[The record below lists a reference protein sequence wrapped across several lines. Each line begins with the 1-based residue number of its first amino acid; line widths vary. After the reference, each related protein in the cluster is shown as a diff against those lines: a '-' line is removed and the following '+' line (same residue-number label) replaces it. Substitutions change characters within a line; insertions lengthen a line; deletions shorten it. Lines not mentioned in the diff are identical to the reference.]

1 MSNYGSTRLPS
12 LKRGTA
18 VVVVLYKDIPERTKP
33 DGTVK
38 PAETRTHVKDAI
50 VIRDHGDTIAVQF
63 PTGRRSSRTESVF
76 PEQVSL
82 ADKWH
87 LGLEASRV

>member
-1 MSNYGSTRLPS
+1 MSNYGSTRNPS
-12 LKRGTA
+12 LKRGTK
-18 VVVVLYKDIPERTKP
+18 VIVVLYKEIPERTKR

-38 PAETRTHVKDAI
+38 PAETRTYVKDGV
-50 VIRDHGDTIAVQF
+50 VIRDSGETIAVDV
-63 PTGRRSSRTESVF
+63 PSGWRKTRTEVVF

-87 LGLEASRV
+87 LGIAESGV

>member
-1 MSNYGSTRLPS
+1 MSNYGSTRHPS

-18 VVVVLYKDIPERTKP
+18 VIVVIYNNIPERTKP
-33 DGTVK
+33 DGTFK
-38 PAETRTHVKDAI
+38 PAETRSHVKDAVVLGDYGHSII
-50 VIRDHGDTIAVQF
+50 VKLHN
-63 PTGRRSSRTESVF
+63 GRTATVF